1 MRYIA
6 HVSPNIDDW
15 STRHS
20 VLAMARRTA
29 DLINALDADRPDP
42 SEVAVVLRAYG
53 EADDTE
59 LTACDVDGMRAAA
72 VLLREVLAAETADG
86 AAGHLNRLLAEHTGP
101 FRLTSHG
108 GSSPWHPH
116 LDQDDD
122 APWDEWLLAS
132 SCMALAVLVW
142 EHQRPPGR
150 ICSSR
155 SCRNVFITQGSGP
168 ERRYCSRRC
177 ATRER
182 VSAHRRSHSTEQ
194 LGGTE
199 QGPG

>member
-6 HVSPNIDDW
+6 QVSSHIDDR

-29 DLINALDADRPDP
+29 ALINVLDAELPDP
-42 SEVAVVLRAYG
+42 SEVADVLRTYG
-53 EADDTE
+53 ETGDIA
-59 LTACDVDGMRAAA
+59 LTTHDVAAMRAAA
-72 VLLREVLAAETADG
+72 AVLREVLSAETADG
-86 AAGHLNRLLAEHTGP
+86 AAAHLNRLLGEHTGP
-101 FRLTSHG
+101 LRLTSHG

-116 LDQDDD
+116 LDSDDD

-142 EHQRPPGR
+142 DRQRPPGR
-150 ICSSR
+150 ICASS
-155 SCRNVFITQGSGP
+155 SCRNAFVTQGSGP

-182 VSAHRRSHSTEQ
+182 VSAHRRSRSGKQSGETE
-194 LGGTE
+194 
-199 QGPG
+199 

>member
-6 HVSPNIDDW
+6 RVSSNIDDW

-29 DLINALDADRPDP
+29 ALVNALDAGRPDP
-42 SEVAVVLRAYG
+42 GELADVLRAHG
-53 EADDTE
+53 EAVDVE
-59 LTACDVDGMRAAA
+59 LTALDVAGMRGAAA
-72 VLLREVLAAETADG
+72 LLREVFAAETADS
-86 AAGHLNRLLAEHTGP
+86 AAGRLNRLLAEHTGP
-101 FRLTSHG
+101 LRLTSHG
-108 GSSPWHPH
+108 GDSPWHPH
-116 LDQDDD
+116 LDHDDD

-132 SCMALAVLVW
+132 SCMALTVLVW

-150 ICSSR
+150 ICSSVG
-155 SCRNVFITQGSGP
+155 CQNVFITQGSGP

-182 VSAHRRSHSTEQ
+182 VSAHRRSRSAERS
-194 LGGTE
+194 GGTE
-199 QGPG
+199 QRPE

>member
-6 HVSPNIDDW
+6 HVSSNIGDW

-20 VLAMARRTA
+20 VLTVARRA
-29 DLINALDADRPDP
+29 AALINALDADHPDP
-42 SEVAVVLRAYG
+42 DDVTDVLRAYG
-53 EADDTE
+53 ETGHIE
-59 LTACDVDGMRAAA
+59 LSTRDLAAMRAAA
-72 VLLREVLAAETADG
+72 TLLREVFGAETADG
-86 AAGHLNRLLAEHTGP
+86 AAGHINRLLEEHTGP
-101 FRLTSHG
+101 LRLTSHG

-116 LDQDDD
+116 LDHDDD
-122 APWDEWLLAS
+122 APWNEWLLAS

-142 EHQRPPGR
+142 DHQRPPGR
-150 ICSSR
+150 ICSSP

-182 VSAHRRSHSTEQ
+182 VSAHRRSRSGKQSDETE
-194 LGGTE
+194 
-199 QGPG
+199 

>member
-6 HVSPNIDDW
+6 RVSSPTDDW

-20 VLAMARRTA
+20 VRAVARRTA
-29 DLINALDADRPDP
+29 ALINVLDTDRPEPGD
-42 SEVAVVLRAYG
+42 VADVLRSYG
-53 EADDTE
+53 EVGDIE
-59 LTACDVDGMRAAA
+59 LTTGDVAAMRAAA
-72 VLLREVLAAETADG
+72 AALREVFSAETADG
-86 AAGHLNRLLAEHTGP
+86 AAARLNRLLEEHTGP
-101 FRLTSHG
+101 LRLTSHG

-116 LDQDDD
+116 LDDTDD

-142 EHQRPPGR
+142 DHQRPPGR
-150 ICSSR
+150 ICASS
-155 SCRNVFITQGSGP
+155 SCRNVFVTQGSGP

-182 VSAHRRSHSTEQ
+182 VSAHRRSRSGEQSGETE
-194 LGGTE
+194 
-199 QGPG
+199 